1 MRRLGRRTRSRGQG
15 LVEFALVLP
24 VFMVILIGMVD
35 LGRAIWANNSVA
47 NAAREAARFASVHGG
62 SCEDLSGSVCSST
75 NYCPVG
81 PTAPGSAVPSASASC
96 PYPSPSKQ
104 SIYDTATGYLVGG
117 GSSTTVTACY
127 WVPSNLYNTDGT
139 TRLAATSSCSGNT
152 DVGSP
157 ATNARGAAVTVS
169 VSTQVPMILGSF
181 LGFSTMTVSATST
194 MLINH

>member
-1 MRRLGRRTRSRGQG
+1 MNRTRSKHARSRGQG

-62 SCEDLSGSVCSST
+62 SCEDLSGSACSGA

-81 PTAPGSAVPSASASC
+81 PKGPLTAVPASSTSC
-96 PYPSPSKQ
+96 PNPSPSKQ
-104 SIYDTATGYLVGG
+104 SIYDAANGYVVGG
-117 GSSTTVTACY
+117 GASNTVTACY
-127 WVPSNLYNTDGT
+127 YDP
-139 TRLAATSSCSGNT
+139 TRASSCSGDT
-152 DVGSP
+152 DQTTYG
-157 ATNARGAAVTVS
+157 TNIRGNAVTVVVTTS
-169 VSTQVPMILGSF
+169 VPMTLGAL
-181 LGFSTMTVSATST
+181 LGRSTITVSATST